1 MAQFNDFFSSLIHQ
15 VEVADEVLALGT
27 DKVVCVLFQVFLWLV
42 LVGLGESL
50 LQQGMYASGYSPPP
64 SAAGI
69 ATDDATGYLCTSTPS
84 PSTWNSLQMAFDFVF
99 A

>member
-15 VEVADEVLALGT
+15 VEVADEMLALST

-64 SAAGI
+64 SAGI